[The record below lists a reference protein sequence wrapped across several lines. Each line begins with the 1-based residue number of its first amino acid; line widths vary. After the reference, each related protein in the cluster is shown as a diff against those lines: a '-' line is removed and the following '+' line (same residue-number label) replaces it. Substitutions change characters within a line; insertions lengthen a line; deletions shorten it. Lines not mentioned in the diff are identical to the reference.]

1 MEQLGEDFFTRNIT
15 VWSSNIDDT
24 YGDVIWGSPVL
35 LKCWFKETNELF
47 KNSNGEEK
55 IAKYK
60 IIMGQ
65 DSNQYL
71 GDHYYVAVD
80 QDQTSV
86 SDPTT
91 IKNTFEIGSFGRIA
105 ADSIGSKDVVI
116 MMV

>member
-1 MEQLGEDFFTRNIT
+1 MRQLGAFAFTRNIT
-15 VWSSNIDDT
+15 VWPSTIDET
-24 YGDVIWGSPVL
+24 YGDVTWGNPVL

-47 KNSNGEEK
+47 KNSNGEEQ

-80 QDQTSV
+80 QDQTSIA
-86 SDPTT
+86 DPTT

-105 ADSIGSKDVVI
+105 ADAIGSKDVVI
-116 MMV
+116 VMV